1 MSSIAKKPK
10 MIDYSDSEE
19 EEGQILDQP
28 EVIPEPIKYLPADQ
42 DILRRKIHKS
52 LPTNQKPKS
61 CHFCSNT
68 PKYKCPK
75 CQISTCSLKCCK
87 QHKVDFSCDGVRDQ
101 TKFIDKKSYV
111 ERDFKRDIHFLED
124 LNRNFLACSGKVAR
138 FEAAQSIATDS
149 KPKNTQNHVHQK
161 KFQKFLKNK
170 LNIEYLILPNFYEQ
184 HLKNTSRIN
193 NKSKKIFWTLKI
205 NNKYFQ
211 NLPGNSKLG
220 EALKKCLAVTSK
232 IVIEN
237 WSVGM
242 FDLSGSAENRR
253 KATNFKK
260 FINLDITKT
269 LNDNFKNKVILEVP
283 DLRVIERHECFENS
297 LPDSEDEDA

>member
-87 QHKVDFSCDGVRDQ
+87 QHKVDFSCDGVRD
-101 TKFIDKKSYV
+101 
-111 ERDFKRDIHFLED
+111 
-124 LNRNFLACSGKVAR
+124 
-138 FEAAQSIATDS
+138 IAGAEHNS
-149 KPKNTQNHVHQK
+149 CNSCN
-161 KFQKFLKNK
+161 
-170 LNIEYLILPNFYEQ
+170 
-184 HLKNTSRIN
+184 SC
-193 NKSKKIFWTLKI
+193 
-205 NNKYFQ
+205 
-211 NLPGNSKLG
+211 SKL
-220 EALKKCLAVTSK
+220 APTP
-232 IVIEN
+232 
-237 WSVGM
+237 
-242 FDLSGSAENRR
+242 
-253 KATNFKK
+253 ATPASF
-260 FINLDITKT
+260 
-269 LNDNFKNKVILEVP
+269 
-283 DLRVIERHECFENS
+283 
-297 LPDSEDEDA
+297 